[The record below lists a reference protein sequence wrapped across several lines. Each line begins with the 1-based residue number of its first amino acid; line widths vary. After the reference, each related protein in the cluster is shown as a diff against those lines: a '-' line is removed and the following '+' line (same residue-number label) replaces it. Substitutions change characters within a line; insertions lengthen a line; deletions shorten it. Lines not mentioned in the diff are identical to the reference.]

1 VKASRPPIAFVFL
14 TCVLIVV
21 AASHANGQGLSGSD
35 AWTLTAK
42 CVCERFGPV
51 REMIERLVV
60 GRVEMQRRDGN
71 GA

>member
-1 VKASRPPIAFVFL
+1 MKASRPPIVFVFL

-21 AASHANGQGLSGSD
+21 TASLANGQRLSGFD

-42 CVCERFGPV
+42 CVCERLSPV
-51 REMIERLVV
+51 REMIERIGV
-60 GRVEMQRRDGN
+60 GRIEMQRRDGN